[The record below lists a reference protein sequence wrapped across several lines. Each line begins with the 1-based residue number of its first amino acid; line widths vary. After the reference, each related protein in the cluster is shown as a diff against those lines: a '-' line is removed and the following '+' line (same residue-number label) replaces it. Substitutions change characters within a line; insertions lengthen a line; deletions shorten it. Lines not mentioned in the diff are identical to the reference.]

1 MNTHI
6 KIVLFC
12 VAIFSGIAGLCSAV
26 LYADEVQNR
35 MDYERFLSV
44 NKAYGSDRTVLVQQ
58 RIIKQKKNAQSNSVA
73 SKSETAYCLFHK
85 NGQCVRMKTKS
96 GIQYFFSSD
105 QGYWLLTKKLKSP
118 LKISGSYKVEE
129 FEIQDILK
137 IDFRNEYRIADST
150 DGVLTLERTSSKA
163 AYKFVLFEK
172 TDDEVFELTFTD
184 TKKNPVRTLRYSRG
198 IVDGYECFKQIDIYN
213 LLFDKDIVN
222 TWITEGITP
231 TDVPASLFQYSN
243 MKMLS
248 QKMERLFS
256 AAEIARLK
264 NTSSLLTANSMMN
277 VCAFCASMQQFP
289 KLIFCSTGH
298 FKEGLIQ

>member
-6 KIVLFC
+6 KIVLLC
-12 VAIFSGIAGLCSAV
+12 MAVFSGIAGLCSAV

-35 MDYERFLSV
+35 TDYERFLSV

-58 RIIKQKKNAQSNSVA
+58 RIIKQKKNAQRKNAQSNSVA

-213 LLFDKDIVN
+213 LLFDKDMVS

-264 NTSSLLTANSMMN
+264 NTSSLLTANVAYSMY
-277 VCAFCASMQQFP
+277 AITYQFSI
-289 KLIFCSTGH
+289 LQS
-298 FKEGLIQ
+298 

>member
-1 MNTHI
+1 M
-6 KIVLFC
+6 
-12 VAIFSGIAGLCSAV
+12 
-26 LYADEVQNR
+26 
-35 MDYERFLSV
+35 
-44 NKAYGSDRTVLVQQ
+44 
-58 RIIKQKKNAQSNSVA
+58 
-73 SKSETAYCLFHK
+73 FHK

-150 DGVLTLERTSSKA
+150 DGILTLERTSSKA

-213 LLFDKDIVN
+213 LLFDKDMVN

-248 QKMERLFS
+248 QKMEGITS
-256 AAEIARLK
+256 AANIVQPR
-264 NTSSLLTANSMMN
+264 
-277 VCAFCASMQQFP
+277 
-289 KLIFCSTGH
+289 
-298 FKEGLIQ
+298 

>member
-35 MDYERFLSV
+35 TDYECFLSV

-58 RIIKQKKNAQSNSVA
+58 RIIKQKKNAQRKNAQPNSVA

-137 IDFRNEYRIADST
+137 IDFRNKYRIADST
-150 DGVLTLERTSSKA
+150 DGILTLERTSSKA

-213 LLFDKDIVN
+213 LLFDKDMVN

-248 QKMERLFS
+248 QKIEGITS
-256 AAEIARLK
+256 ATK
-264 NTSSLLTANSMMN
+264 
-277 VCAFCASMQQFP
+277 
-289 KLIFCSTGH
+289 
-298 FKEGLIQ
+298 